1 MLDLTTKIIV
11 CCSKMPGVIDMTEN
25 AAASLNQK
33 FELRSYAVYFDIVD
47 SLAAEELL
55 DSLDRATPVFK
66 QVFNFQDDPQG
77 SFFIMKSESEMENA
91 TGAPVKV
98 GESIRI
104 LYQSNSIFV
113 LVDKLDSGIGEVA
126 SRELGHMFFNNR
138 VNERELALRQW
149 RTPSWLREGF
159 ALQAAYK
166 IRPDSH
172 EWLQNGWNKLQEAQK
187 SGQLIKPGIMVK
199 DIHLISDPV
208 RRQLALYQSF
218 YMVRLLLGIYCDSF
232 FAKYSTLMSA
242 LEDLEAETCF
252 RQITSFDFDKFFV
265 LFSDWVQK
273 TNAWS
278 AME

>member
-1 MLDLTTKIIV
+1 
-11 CCSKMPGVIDMTEN
+11 MTEN

-33 FELRSYAVYFDIVD
+33 FELRGYTVYFDIID

-55 DSLDRATPVFK
+55 DSLDRATPLFK

-77 SFFIMKSESEMENA
+77 SFFIMKNEADMENA
-91 TGAPVKV
+91 TAVPVKV
-98 GESIRI
+98 GETVRI

-113 LVDKLDSGIGEVA
+113 LVGKLDGGIGEVA
-126 SRELGHMFFNNR
+126 TRELGHMVFNNR
-138 VNERELALRQW
+138 VNERELAIRQW

-166 IRPDSH
+166 IRPDRN

-187 SGQLIKPGIMVK
+187 SGQLIKPSTMVK
-199 DIHLISDPV
+199 DIYLVPDPA

-218 YMVRLLLGIYCDSF
+218 YMVRLLLSIYSDSF
-232 FAKYSTLMSA
+232 FSKYSTLMFA
-242 LEDLEAETCF
+242 LEDMEAETCF
-252 RQITSFDFDKFFV
+252 RQITSFDFEKFYV

>member
-1 MLDLTTKIIV
+1 
-11 CCSKMPGVIDMTEN
+11 MPEIAVK
-25 AAASLNQK
+25 SLNQK
-33 FELRSYAVYFDIVD
+33 FELRAYSVYFDIND

-55 DSLDRATPVFK
+55 DSLDRSTGLFK
-66 QVFNFQDDPQG
+66 QVFNFQDDPAG
-77 SFFIMKSESEMENA
+77 AFFIMKNESDMEKA
-91 TGAPVKV
+91 TGQAAKV
-98 GESIRI
+98 GESIR
-104 LYQSNSIFV
+104 LDYQSNSIFL

-126 SRELGHMFFNNR
+126 ARELGHLCFNNR
-138 VNERELALRQW
+138 VNERELQLRQW

-166 IRPDSH
+166 IRKDSR
-172 EWLQNGWNKLQEAQK
+172 EWLQKGWVRLQEAQR
-187 SGQLIKPGIMVK
+187 SNQLIKPSIMIK
-199 DIHLISDPV
+199 DINLIPDSA

-232 FAKYSTLMSA
+232 FAKYSTLMGA

-252 RQITSFDFDKFFV
+252 RQITSFDFEKFFS

>member
-1 MLDLTTKIIV
+1 MSVQTG
-11 CCSKMPGVIDMTEN
+11 S
-25 AAASLNQK
+25 SLNQK

-66 QVFNFQDDPQG
+66 QVFNFQEDPTG
-77 SFFIMKSESEMENA
+77 SFFIMKNESDFEQA
-91 TGAPVKV
+91 TGAPVKT
-98 GESIRI
+98 GEAIR
-104 LYQSNSIFV
+104 LDYQSNSIF
-113 LVDKLDSGIGEVA
+113 LIGDKLDAGIGEVA
-126 SRELGHMFFNNR
+126 TRELGHLFFNNR
-138 VNERELALRQW
+138 VNEKELALRQW

-159 ALQAAYK
+159 SLQAAYK
-166 IRPDSH
+166 IRSDSR
-172 EWLQNGWNKLQEAQK
+172 EWLQSGWGKLQEAQK
-187 SGQLIKPGIMVK
+187 SGQLIKPGILTK
-199 DIHLISDPV
+199 DIHLIPDPA
-208 RRQLALYQSF
+208 RRQIALFQSF

-232 FAKYSTLMSA
+232 FTKYSTLMGA

-252 RQITSFDFDKFFV
+252 RQITSFDFEKFHA